1 LVSQSKFSSRIEL
14 YDELS
19 RCLQQDD
26 KDRAIKLIDQLLSS
40 GTSAD
45 RILGHLRPSISGYE
59 GEAAKPGLAARRSV
73 EIGETAGPSA
83 RSGSVDNP
91 GGTYQ
96 AQQAIPS
103 TVDRLSELSHPM
115 MREPRQDLLG
125 KGQSGPAAAKNI
137 ETALLLQHNASLGQ
151 PGGSEPKLSLAG
163 RKPQLLALSLA
174 TVLVAAWATGTFLLD
189 HAPVNA
195 NLLAEQRVLSSATIQ
210 PAEFSPSI
218 IKPVRA
224 AGMTDFVHH
233 DGPVTAAAATTPDTD
248 ANTAAPPLAVERS
261 PGPAESNSG
270 DNVVNRQPAQPLG
283 QLPNLQTEKQQMAPP
298 DAATLIARGD
308 AFLAA
313 GDITSARLF
322 YQHAADAGDGAAALR
337 LGATFDPA
345 FLGRAESR
353 GGGDRTM
360 ALRWYEHA
368 RALGN
373 SNAEL
378 FLSNPDPSKEMPPPS
393 DFLAAGGQ
401 SLGPRDDPDP
411 GRAAPA
417 QATAIESATTA
428 APSQQASR
436 STSKR
441 GIGAHPST
449 ARRLNAEQLRQLTRQ
464 SR

>member
-1 LVSQSKFSSRIEL
+1 LVSQPEFSSRVAL
-14 YDELS
+14 YDELN

-40 GTSAD
+40 GISAD

-59 GEAAKPGLAARRSV
+59 GEAAKPGLAARRSG
-73 EIGETAGPSA
+73 ELGETAGPSA

-96 AQQAIPS
+96 AQQAIPR
-103 TVDRLSELSHPM
+103 TVDRLSELSHAM
-115 MREPRQDLLG
+115 MREPRQDLLEN
-125 KGQSGPAAAKNI
+125 GQSGSAAENV

-174 TVLVAAWATGTFLLD
+174 TVLVAAWATGTFLPD

-195 NLLAEQRVLSSATIQ
+195 NVLGEQRVISSATIQ
-210 PAEFSPSI
+210 SAEFSPSI
-218 IKPVRA
+218 IEPVRE
-224 AGMTDFVHH
+224 AGVTDFVHH
-233 DGPVTAAAATTPDTD
+233 DDPVTAAAATTSDTN

-261 PGPAESNSG
+261 PGPAESNSA
-270 DNVVNRQPAQPLG
+270 DNVVNSQPAQPLG

-298 DAATLIARGD
+298 DGATLIARGD

-313 GDITSARLF
+313 RDITSARLF

-337 LGATFDPA
+337 LGVTFDPA
-345 FLGRAESR
+345 FGRAESR
-353 GGGDRTM
+353 GVGDRTM

-373 SNAEL
+373 SDAEL
-378 FLSNPDPSKEMPPPS
+378 FLSNPDPSKEMQPPS

-401 SLGPRDDPDP
+401 PLGSRDDPDTA
-411 GRAAPA
+411 RAAPA
-417 QATAIESATTA
+417 QATAIESASKA

-441 GIGAHPST
+441 GTGAHPST